1 MDKMVNY
8 IKKSGYNPDIESR
21 LIAVVNRYPQG
32 ALERF
37 YQTIDRQ
44 AIKIQNQLVA
54 EAKAKAKERSKLK

>member
-1 MDKMVNY
+1 MVNY
-8 IKKSGYNPDIESR
+8 IKKLEYNPDIEKR

-44 AIKIQNQLVA
+44 VMKIQNQLVE
-54 EAKAKAKERSKLK
+54 EAKLKSK